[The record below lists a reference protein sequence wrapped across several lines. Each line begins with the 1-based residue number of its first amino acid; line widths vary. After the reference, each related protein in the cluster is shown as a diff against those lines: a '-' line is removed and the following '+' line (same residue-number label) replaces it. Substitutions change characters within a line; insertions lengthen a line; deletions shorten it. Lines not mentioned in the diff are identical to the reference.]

1 MLGALDLVPVASWL
15 ALRGRCRHCG
25 QRVSPRYVIV
35 EALMAALFA
44 AIVVRY
50 GLSVQ
55 TAAYLVLACILMAVA
70 LVDLDTF
77 IIPNGFVVAGC
88 VLWLVSIWFMPAP
101 RVDAFSV
108 GSLFSGWVHPVVA
121 GGVLVLS
128 VAFDKATK
136 RRSLGGGDVKLLFM
150 VGLFLGLA
158 GSMLNLLMA
167 CLMGLAFAFAQGFS
181 VPSSPGEG
189 EGEGESVRTRA
200 IPFGPAIAAA
210 TAFTLLAGP
219 TILTW
224 YAGLF

>member
-1 MLGALDLVPVASWL
+1 M
-15 ALRGRCRHCG
+15 
-25 QRVSPRYVIV
+25 SPRYVIV

-108 GSLFSGWVHPVVA
+108 GSLFSGWVHPGGAVALDGIVGAAVVA

-128 VAFDKATK
+128 GGVRQGDETPVARRRRRQTAVHGGVVPRVGGFYAESADGVPYGVGVRVCSGVFRSFFAGRGRRRGGK
-136 RRSLGGGDVKLLFM
+136 RPNKGD
-150 VGLFLGLA
+150 
-158 GSMLNLLMA
+158 
-167 CLMGLAFAFAQGFS
+167 
-181 VPSSPGEG
+181 
-189 EGEGESVRTRA
+189 SVRAGHCRGHGVHAVGGADHPHVVRGVVLT
-200 IPFGPAIAAA
+200 GYAA
-210 TAFTLLAGP
+210 G
-219 TILTW
+219 
-224 YAGLF
+224 

>member
-1 MLGALDLVPVASWL
+1 M
-15 ALRGRCRHCG
+15 
-25 QRVSPRYVIV
+25 
-35 EALMAALFA
+35 
-44 AIVVRY
+44 
-50 GLSVQ
+50 
-55 TAAYLVLACILMAVA
+55 
-70 LVDLDTF
+70 
-77 IIPNGFVVAGC
+77 
-88 VLWLVSIWFMPAP
+88 
-101 RVDAFSV
+101 
-108 GSLFSGWVHPVVA
+108 
-121 GGVLVLS
+121 LVLS
-128 VAFDKATK
+128 VAFDKVTK

-167 CLMGLAFAFAQGFS
+167 CLMGLAFAFAQGLS

-200 IPFGPAIAAA
+200 IPAA